1 MDAGDMGI
9 MRELTYSALMDC
21 EFSTYPYQDEAIDKI
36 RSWVYEDDHKAG
48 ILQMATGTGKTVTV
62 GILIRQLIEE
72 GLISRAL
79 FAVHRTELVKQAI
92 DTFELCGLMVGREQ
106 GSHHGFALG
115 DPHVVCTTVQSMTK
129 RCKRYQPNDFQL
141 IITDECFPAG
151 TLVDGIPIERIC
163 NGDLVAT
170 FNESSREI
178 EMKSVKKKLVSI
190 PSELMTVRFSNG
202 SAMTVTPNH
211 PVFSRDREWVKACD
225 LSPGDMVYGWQ
236 MQGMRESD
244 TNSTRALPSNMLE
257 RVSRDRFFS
266 KNGSNKPEVCV
277 WSHEVQQS
285 NEEGGGSREAESQA
299 KGDRL
304 EAPSARGEREG
315 YVGCRKDSVGSDWP
329 DSYHGL
335 NNAGI
340 AATLQDSESLQNRFG
355 LQGYPVSSRG
365 RWSIAQLDT
374 KKRAGSAKGGLSEF
388 ARVESVAFHEQ
399 TGDGTFGGLCEGG
412 VTYNLEVEGNNN
424 YFANGVLVHNCHH
437 AGESNKTYSS
447 VYDHF
452 PDAKLVGVT
461 ATIDR
466 PDGQSLKRFEEVV
479 YSYSLYDAIHDPAG
493 PFLSPV
499 KFVRCSLGV
508 DLRGCKTTGK
518 NGDFAQGDL
527 GRKIQPAI
535 ELLANAISKEIED
548 RKKIIVFMP
557 DVGSSI
563 AMADALKQLGHA
575 ADWVSGDKP
584 DRDNTIM
591 RYKNGLTK
599 ILVNCQILT
608 EGFDDKPTDCVV
620 LKPTRS
626 RIAYAQMV
634 GRGTRLCKGK
644 SDCLILDFSHT
655 TDMDL
660 IGPSSLTDCEEVD
673 SKRAEELVEEGVDL
687 WQAVER
693 AKTERKQRQEIKVPV
708 ARLDM
713 SYRRVE
719 INPFELAA
727 SLGVSRAMLT
737 NANRFGELAT
747 PAQKDF
753 LNKSGM
759 ADVNNMTK
767 RQASQLIGQIID
779 RRNSG
784 LCSIK
789 QLNYL
794 ISLGMKPEKARG
806 LQFGQAAEAIQKY
819 RSNQAGSQE

>member
-1 MDAGDMGI
+1 MS
-9 MRELTYSALMDC
+9 ELTYSALMDC

-48 ILQMATGTGKTVTV
+48 ILQMATGCISGDAIVTINRGGKGVTRSLRDHFRLQADPRVKPHVVKRVRSFNGKHVECNGFSRIQSSGVKPVVRVRFASGRELVCTPDHKILSSNGWVEAKDSSGKSIVVEASQRKSGDREPKPKKRYRQVNKLYYHPYAGKCVSNRRGKSLRLYRVAYHRLVVESEMNEMPLDKYIECLRNGDIGKSWVYLDPAVTAVHHVNGDHTDNRSGNLAIMSHQEHWSLEGKQSNHLNIGKTLVETDNVFAVENAGWIDTYDIVSVDKTSNFIANGVVVHNCGKTVTV

-72 GLISRAL
+72 GFISRAL

-115 DPHVVCTTVQSMTK
+115 DPHVVCTTIQSMTK
-129 RCKRYQPNDFQL
+129 RCKRYQPDDFQL
-141 IITDECFPAG
+141 IITDE
-151 TLVDGIPIERIC
+151 V
-163 NGDLVAT
+163 
-170 FNESSREI
+170 
-178 EMKSVKKKLVSI
+178 
-190 PSELMTVRFSNG
+190 
-202 SAMTVTPNH
+202 
-211 PVFSRDREWVKACD
+211 
-225 LSPGDMVYGWQ
+225 
-236 MQGMRESD
+236 
-244 TNSTRALPSNMLE
+244 
-257 RVSRDRFFS
+257 
-266 KNGSNKPEVCV
+266 
-277 WSHEVQQS
+277 
-285 NEEGGGSREAESQA
+285 
-299 KGDRL
+299 
-304 EAPSARGEREG
+304 
-315 YVGCRKDSVGSDWP
+315 
-329 DSYHGL
+329 
-335 NNAGI
+335 
-340 AATLQDSESLQNRFG
+340 
-355 LQGYPVSSRG
+355 
-365 RWSIAQLDT
+365 
-374 KKRAGSAKGGLSEF
+374 
-388 ARVESVAFHEQ
+388 
-399 TGDGTFGGLCEGG
+399 
-412 VTYNLEVEGNNN
+412 
-424 YFANGVLVHNCHH
+424 HH

-452 PDAKLVGVT
+452 PDSKLVGVT

-584 DRDNTIM
+584 DRDSTIQ

-634 GRGTRLCKGK
+634 GRGTRLCKDK

>member
-1 MDAGDMGI
+1 
-9 MRELTYSALMDC
+9 MRELTYSALQSC
-21 EFSTYPYQDEAIDKI
+21 EFSTYPYQDEAISKI
-36 RSWVYEDDHKAG
+36 RSWIYEDDHNAG

-62 GILIRQLIEE
+62 GILIRQLIED
-72 GLISRAL
+72 GVISRAL

-106 GSHHGFALG
+106 GSHHGFSLG
-115 DPHVVCTTVQSMTK
+115 DPHVVCTTIQSMTK
-129 RCKRYQPNDFQL
+129 RCKRYQPDDFQL
-141 IITDECFPAG
+141 IITDE
-151 TLVDGIPIERIC
+151 V
-163 NGDLVAT
+163 
-170 FNESSREI
+170 
-178 EMKSVKKKLVSI
+178 
-190 PSELMTVRFSNG
+190 
-202 SAMTVTPNH
+202 
-211 PVFSRDREWVKACD
+211 
-225 LSPGDMVYGWQ
+225 
-236 MQGMRESD
+236 
-244 TNSTRALPSNMLE
+244 
-257 RVSRDRFFS
+257 
-266 KNGSNKPEVCV
+266 
-277 WSHEVQQS
+277 
-285 NEEGGGSREAESQA
+285 
-299 KGDRL
+299 
-304 EAPSARGEREG
+304 
-315 YVGCRKDSVGSDWP
+315 
-329 DSYHGL
+329 
-335 NNAGI
+335 
-340 AATLQDSESLQNRFG
+340 
-355 LQGYPVSSRG
+355 
-365 RWSIAQLDT
+365 
-374 KKRAGSAKGGLSEF
+374 
-388 ARVESVAFHEQ
+388 
-399 TGDGTFGGLCEGG
+399 
-412 VTYNLEVEGNNN
+412 
-424 YFANGVLVHNCHH
+424 HH

-466 PDGQSLKRFEEVV
+466 PDGQSLKRFEDVV
-479 YSYSLYDAIHDPAG
+479 YSYSLYDAIHDSAG

-499 KFVRCSLGV
+499 KFVRCTLGV

-518 NGDFAQGDL
+518 NGDFSSGDL

-535 ELLANAISKEIED
+535 ELLANAISNEIEG

-591 RYKNGLTK
+591 RYKNGLSK

-634 GRGTRLCKGK
+634 GRGTRLCKDK

-693 AKTERKQRQEIKVPV
+693 AKSERKQRQEIKVPV

-713 SYRRVE
+713 TYRRVE
-719 INPFELAA
+719 INPFELAS
-727 SLGVSRAMLT
+727 SLGMSRAMLT

-753 LNKSGM
+753 LTKSGM

-806 LQFGQAAEAIQKY
+806 LQFGDAAAAIQKY
-819 RSNQAGSQE
+819 RSNQAGLQE

>member
-1 MDAGDMGI
+1 MS
-9 MRELTYSALMDC
+9 ELTYSALQSC
-21 EFSTYPYQDEAIDKI
+21 EFSTYPYQDEAISKI
-36 RSWVYEDDHKAG
+36 RSWIYEDSHKAG

-72 GLISRAL
+72 GVISRAL

-106 GSHHGFALG
+106 GSHHGFSLG
-115 DPHVVCTTVQSMTK
+115 DPHVVCTTIQSMTK
-129 RCKRYQPNDFQL
+129 RCKRYQPDDFQL

-190 PSELMTVRFSNG
+190 PSQLMTVRFSSG

-236 MQGMRESD
+236 MQGMRETDGSG
-244 TNSTRALPSNMLE
+244 SRALPSNMLK
-257 RVSRDRFFS
+257 RMPWDRCLF
-266 KNGSNKPEVCV
+266 KDGSNKPEVCV
-277 WSHEVQQS
+277 WSHEAKQS
-285 NEEGGGSREAESQA
+285 NEEGGGSREAKGRTKENWVEASGPGWKR
-299 KGDRL
+299 KGDVV
-304 EAPSARGEREG
+304 S
-315 YVGCRKDSVGSDWP
+315 RKDSVGSDRAEA
-329 DSYHGL
+329 YHSI

-340 AATLQDSESLQNRFG
+340 ATAFQDSESLQNRFG
-355 LQGYPVSSRG
+355 LQGYPASHRD
-365 RWSIAQLDT
+365 RRSIAQLDT

-388 ARVESVAFHEQ
+388 ARVESIAFHEQ
-399 TGDGTFGGLCEGG
+399 TSDGTFGGLCKGG

-499 KFVRCSLGV
+499 KFVRCTLGV

-584 DRDNTIM
+584 DRDSTIQ
-591 RYKNGLTK
+591 RYKNGLSK

-634 GRGTRLCKGK
+634 GRGTRLCKDK

-713 SYRRVE
+713 TYRRVE
-719 INPFELAA
+719 INPFELAS
-727 SLGVSRAMLT
+727 SLGMSRAMLT

-753 LNKSGM
+753 LTKSGM

-806 LQFGQAAEAIQKY
+806 LQFGDAAAAIQKY

>member
-21 EFSTYPYQDEAIDKI
+21 EFSTYPYQDEAIDRI

-115 DPHVVCTTVQSMTK
+115 DPHVVCTTIQSMTK
-129 RCKRYQPNDFQL
+129 RCKRYQPDDFQL
-141 IITDECFPAG
+141 IITDE
-151 TLVDGIPIERIC
+151 V
-163 NGDLVAT
+163 
-170 FNESSREI
+170 
-178 EMKSVKKKLVSI
+178 
-190 PSELMTVRFSNG
+190 
-202 SAMTVTPNH
+202 
-211 PVFSRDREWVKACD
+211 
-225 LSPGDMVYGWQ
+225 
-236 MQGMRESD
+236 
-244 TNSTRALPSNMLE
+244 
-257 RVSRDRFFS
+257 
-266 KNGSNKPEVCV
+266 
-277 WSHEVQQS
+277 
-285 NEEGGGSREAESQA
+285 
-299 KGDRL
+299 
-304 EAPSARGEREG
+304 
-315 YVGCRKDSVGSDWP
+315 
-329 DSYHGL
+329 
-335 NNAGI
+335 
-340 AATLQDSESLQNRFG
+340 
-355 LQGYPVSSRG
+355 
-365 RWSIAQLDT
+365 
-374 KKRAGSAKGGLSEF
+374 
-388 ARVESVAFHEQ
+388 
-399 TGDGTFGGLCEGG
+399 
-412 VTYNLEVEGNNN
+412 
-424 YFANGVLVHNCHH
+424 HH

-452 PDAKLVGVT
+452 LDAKLVGVT

-563 AMADALKQLGHA
+563 AMADALKQLGHSS
-575 ADWVSGDKP
+575 DWVSGDKP
-584 DRDNTIM
+584 DRDNTIQ

-660 IGPSSLTDCEEVD
+660 IGPSSLTDCAEVD

-753 LNKSGM
+753 LTKSGM
-759 ADVNNMTK
+759 AEVSNMTK
-767 RQASQLIGQIID
+767 RQASQLIGQVID

>member
-48 ILQMATGTGKTVTV
+48 ILQMATGAGKTVTV

-72 GLISRAL
+72 GVISRAL

-115 DPHVVCTTVQSMTK
+115 DPHVVCTTIQSMTK
-129 RCKRYQPNDFQL
+129 RCKRYQPDDFQL
-141 IITDECFPAG
+141 IITDE
-151 TLVDGIPIERIC
+151 V
-163 NGDLVAT
+163 
-170 FNESSREI
+170 
-178 EMKSVKKKLVSI
+178 
-190 PSELMTVRFSNG
+190 
-202 SAMTVTPNH
+202 
-211 PVFSRDREWVKACD
+211 
-225 LSPGDMVYGWQ
+225 
-236 MQGMRESD
+236 
-244 TNSTRALPSNMLE
+244 
-257 RVSRDRFFS
+257 
-266 KNGSNKPEVCV
+266 
-277 WSHEVQQS
+277 
-285 NEEGGGSREAESQA
+285 
-299 KGDRL
+299 
-304 EAPSARGEREG
+304 
-315 YVGCRKDSVGSDWP
+315 
-329 DSYHGL
+329 
-335 NNAGI
+335 
-340 AATLQDSESLQNRFG
+340 
-355 LQGYPVSSRG
+355 
-365 RWSIAQLDT
+365 
-374 KKRAGSAKGGLSEF
+374 
-388 ARVESVAFHEQ
+388 
-399 TGDGTFGGLCEGG
+399 
-412 VTYNLEVEGNNN
+412 
-424 YFANGVLVHNCHH
+424 HH

-563 AMADALKQLGHA
+563 AMADALKQLGHSS
-575 ADWVSGDKP
+575 DWVSGDKP
-584 DRDNTIM
+584 DRDSTIQ

>member
-1 MDAGDMGI
+1 MGI

-72 GLISRAL
+72 GFISRAL

-115 DPHVVCTTVQSMTK
+115 DPHVVCTTIQSMTK
-129 RCKRYQPNDFQL
+129 RCKRYQPGDFQL
-141 IITDECFPAG
+141 IITDE
-151 TLVDGIPIERIC
+151 V
-163 NGDLVAT
+163 
-170 FNESSREI
+170 
-178 EMKSVKKKLVSI
+178 
-190 PSELMTVRFSNG
+190 
-202 SAMTVTPNH
+202 
-211 PVFSRDREWVKACD
+211 
-225 LSPGDMVYGWQ
+225 
-236 MQGMRESD
+236 
-244 TNSTRALPSNMLE
+244 
-257 RVSRDRFFS
+257 
-266 KNGSNKPEVCV
+266 
-277 WSHEVQQS
+277 
-285 NEEGGGSREAESQA
+285 
-299 KGDRL
+299 
-304 EAPSARGEREG
+304 
-315 YVGCRKDSVGSDWP
+315 
-329 DSYHGL
+329 
-335 NNAGI
+335 
-340 AATLQDSESLQNRFG
+340 
-355 LQGYPVSSRG
+355 
-365 RWSIAQLDT
+365 
-374 KKRAGSAKGGLSEF
+374 
-388 ARVESVAFHEQ
+388 
-399 TGDGTFGGLCEGG
+399 
-412 VTYNLEVEGNNN
+412 
-424 YFANGVLVHNCHH
+424 HH

-452 PDAKLVGVT
+452 PDSKLVGVT

-563 AMADALKQLGHA
+563 AMADALKQLGHSS
-575 ADWVSGDKP
+575 DWVSGDKP
-584 DRDNTIM
+584 DRDSTIQ

-673 SKRAEELVEEGVDL
+673 SKRAEELVGEGVDL

-747 PAQKDF
+747 PSQKDF

>member
-1 MDAGDMGI
+1 MGI

-115 DPHVVCTTVQSMTK
+115 DPHVVCTTVQSMAK
-129 RCKRYQPNDFQL
+129 RCKRYQPDDFQL
-141 IITDECFPAG
+141 IITDECHH
-151 TLVDGIPIERIC
+151 
-163 NGDLVAT
+163 
-170 FNESSREI
+170 SSD
-178 EMKSVKKKLVSI
+178 K
-190 PSELMTVRFSNG
+190 
-202 SAMTVTPNH
+202 
-211 PVFSRDREWVKACD
+211 
-225 LSPGDMVYGWQ
+225 
-236 MQGMRESD
+236 
-244 TNSTRALPSNMLE
+244 
-257 RVSRDRFFS
+257 
-266 KNGSNKPEVCV
+266 
-277 WSHEVQQS
+277 
-285 NEEGGGSREAESQA
+285 
-299 KGDRL
+299 
-304 EAPSARGEREG
+304 
-315 YVGCRKDSVGSDWP
+315 
-329 DSYHGL
+329 
-335 NNAGI
+335 
-340 AATLQDSESLQNRFG
+340 
-355 LQGYPVSSRG
+355 
-365 RWSIAQLDT
+365 
-374 KKRAGSAKGGLSEF
+374 
-388 ARVESVAFHEQ
+388 
-399 TGDGTFGGLCEGG
+399 
-412 VTYNLEVEGNNN
+412 
-424 YFANGVLVHNCHH
+424 
-437 AGESNKTYSS
+437 NKTYTS

-584 DRDNTIM
+584 DRDNTIQ

-634 GRGTRLCKGK
+634 GRGTRLCKDK

-693 AKTERKQRQEIKVPV
+693 ARTERKQRQEIKVQV

-747 PAQKDF
+747 PSQKDF

>member
-1 MDAGDMGI
+1 MGLVKTQRLLIATDAGDMGI
-9 MRELTYSALMDC
+9 MSELTYSALMDC
-21 EFSTYPYQDEAIDKI
+21 EFSTYPYQDEAIAKI
-36 RSWVYEDDHKAG
+36 RSWIYEDDHKAG
-48 ILQMATGTGKTVTV
+48 ILQMATGAGKTVTV
-62 GILIRQLIEE
+62 GVLIRQLIEE

-115 DPHVVCTTVQSMTK
+115 DPHVVCTTIQSMTK
-129 RCKRYQPNDFQL
+129 RCKRYQPDDFQL
-141 IITDECFPAG
+141 IITDE
-151 TLVDGIPIERIC
+151 V
-163 NGDLVAT
+163 
-170 FNESSREI
+170 
-178 EMKSVKKKLVSI
+178 
-190 PSELMTVRFSNG
+190 
-202 SAMTVTPNH
+202 
-211 PVFSRDREWVKACD
+211 
-225 LSPGDMVYGWQ
+225 
-236 MQGMRESD
+236 
-244 TNSTRALPSNMLE
+244 
-257 RVSRDRFFS
+257 
-266 KNGSNKPEVCV
+266 
-277 WSHEVQQS
+277 
-285 NEEGGGSREAESQA
+285 
-299 KGDRL
+299 
-304 EAPSARGEREG
+304 
-315 YVGCRKDSVGSDWP
+315 
-329 DSYHGL
+329 
-335 NNAGI
+335 
-340 AATLQDSESLQNRFG
+340 
-355 LQGYPVSSRG
+355 
-365 RWSIAQLDT
+365 
-374 KKRAGSAKGGLSEF
+374 
-388 ARVESVAFHEQ
+388 
-399 TGDGTFGGLCEGG
+399 
-412 VTYNLEVEGNNN
+412 
-424 YFANGVLVHNCHH
+424 HH

-466 PDGQSLKRFEEVV
+466 PDGQSLKRFEDVV

-584 DRDNTIM
+584 DRDNTIQ
-591 RYKNGLTK
+591 RYKNGLSK

-634 GRGTRLCKGK
+634 GRGTRLCKDK

-806 LQFGQAAEAIQKY
+806 LQFGDAAAAIQKY
-819 RSNQAGSQE
+819 RAGSQE

>member
-48 ILQMATGTGKTVTV
+48 ILQMATGAGKTVTV

-115 DPHVVCTTVQSMTK
+115 DPHVVCTTIQSMTK
-129 RCKRYQPNDFQL
+129 RCKRYQPDDFQL
-141 IITDECFPAG
+141 IITDE
-151 TLVDGIPIERIC
+151 V
-163 NGDLVAT
+163 
-170 FNESSREI
+170 
-178 EMKSVKKKLVSI
+178 
-190 PSELMTVRFSNG
+190 
-202 SAMTVTPNH
+202 
-211 PVFSRDREWVKACD
+211 
-225 LSPGDMVYGWQ
+225 
-236 MQGMRESD
+236 
-244 TNSTRALPSNMLE
+244 
-257 RVSRDRFFS
+257 
-266 KNGSNKPEVCV
+266 
-277 WSHEVQQS
+277 
-285 NEEGGGSREAESQA
+285 
-299 KGDRL
+299 
-304 EAPSARGEREG
+304 
-315 YVGCRKDSVGSDWP
+315 
-329 DSYHGL
+329 
-335 NNAGI
+335 
-340 AATLQDSESLQNRFG
+340 
-355 LQGYPVSSRG
+355 
-365 RWSIAQLDT
+365 
-374 KKRAGSAKGGLSEF
+374 
-388 ARVESVAFHEQ
+388 
-399 TGDGTFGGLCEGG
+399 
-412 VTYNLEVEGNNN
+412 
-424 YFANGVLVHNCHH
+424 HH

-466 PDGQSLKRFEEVV
+466 PDGQSLKRFEDVV

-563 AMADALKQLGHA
+563 AMADALKQLGHSS
-575 ADWVSGDKP
+575 DWVSGDKP
-584 DRDNTIM
+584 DRDSTIQ